1 MDGIIYTAMNAA
13 KQIMLRQASNNH
25 NLANMNTTGFRAD
38 LDTFEAQ
45 PMFGPGQ
52 PTRVYLQNNRAG
64 IDFSSGHL
72 MTTGSSLDVAIN
84 GSGFIAI
91 QDNDGEESLT
101 RRGDLHLSASGI
113 LQNGAGYPVMGNGG
127 PISIPPSQK
136 IEIGKDGTVS
146 IQPLG
151 QSSTTLA
158 VIDRIKLVNPPT
170 ETLKKNESGL
180 LRTIDGEELVADA
193 NIKLESGTLETS
205 NVNSMDALVNMIE
218 LARQF
223 EMSINILKDQKEI
236 DQAASAILRLA

>member
-1 MDGIIYTAMNAA
+1 MDGIIYTAMNGA
-13 KQIMLRQASNNH
+13 KQTMLRQASNNH

-38 LDTFEAQ
+38 LDAFEAQ
-45 PMFGPGQ
+45 PMYGPGQ

-64 IDFSSGHL
+64 IDFSSGQL
-72 MTTGSSLDVAIN
+72 MTTGNSLDVAIN

-91 QDNDGEESLT
+91 QDKDGNESLT
-101 RRGDLHLSASGI
+101 RRGDLHLSASG
-113 LQNGAGYPVMGNGG
+113 LLETGAGNPVMGNGG
-127 PISIPPSQK
+127 PISIPPNQK
-136 IEIGKDGTVS
+136 LEIGKDGTIS

-170 ETLKKNESGL
+170 ETLQKTESGL
-180 LRTIDGEELVADA
+180 LRTADGEPAIADA
-193 NIKLESGTLETS
+193 SVKLEPGTLETS

-223 EMSINILKDQKEI
+223 EMNINILKEQKEI
-236 DQAASAILRLA
+236 DQAASAIIRLA